1 MIRKHIQLSE
11 TIVVY
16 AFVCFASILY
26 FLSNA
31 QPNLYGIDENSQ
43 QNLYK
48 SDYLVKFYRYDRFF
62 MYTERFFVQYKRKS
76 MINFKTVHIK
86 KVDNRYVVS
95 YSLTCIYASLP
106 VECIKFCMVRIL
118 RQMNF
123 WRMMFMVTN
132 RNSVV
137 LSLDDLFF
145 ARMMKEHAIF
155 LEVSFAGMNQH
166 IAKEADRYKVQFEK
180 ILNQAVKL
188 SHGVLSKDIIQSAEL
203 VTEYTQTAEREVQ
216 RFTGISIDRAIT
228 AMEEDMQGEEP
239 DAYISPKLANQVLLL
254 NRSAIRILDGIID
267 FEENILK
274 ELMASSIFSTSY
286 PNFVKHLVHEAQSY
300 RSYIINFDNEEEFS
314 CDDMTQVDLF
324 WDHSV
329 LEHTQYVKAILN
341 SANNELIQ
349 SCSTFAASF
358 IQKMLDEL
366 DQKAAC
372 TMKNIEIEPDIAG
385 TATEFYIP
393 SVILPL
399 FADHMLREANHYIRL
414 SK

>member
-1 MIRKHIQLSE
+1 
-11 TIVVY
+11 
-16 AFVCFASILY
+16 
-26 FLSNA
+26 
-31 QPNLYGIDENSQ
+31 
-43 QNLYK
+43 
-48 SDYLVKFYRYDRFF
+48 
-62 MYTERFFVQYKRKS
+62 
-76 MINFKTVHIK
+76 
-86 KVDNRYVVS
+86 
-95 YSLTCIYASLP
+95 
-106 VECIKFCMVRIL
+106 
-118 RQMNF
+118 
-123 WRMMFMVTN
+123 
-132 RNSVV
+132 
-137 LSLDDLFF
+137 
-145 ARMMKEHAIF
+145 MMKEHAIF

-203 VTEYTQTAEREVQ
+203 VTEYTQSAEREVQ

-228 AMEEDMQGEEP
+228 AMEEDMQGE
-239 DAYISPKLANQVLLL
+239 DNAYISPKLANQVLLL

-300 RSYIINFDNEEEFS
+300 RSYI
-314 CDDMTQVDLF
+314 MF

-329 LEHTQYVKAILN
+329 LEHTQYVRAILN

-349 SCSTFAASF
+349 SCSTFAASY
-358 IQKMLDEL
+358 QKMLDEL

-372 TMKNIEIEPDIAG
+372 TMKNIESEPEITG
-385 TATEFYIP
+385 TAPQFYIP

>member
-1 MIRKHIQLSE
+1 
-11 TIVVY
+11 
-16 AFVCFASILY
+16 
-26 FLSNA
+26 
-31 QPNLYGIDENSQ
+31 
-43 QNLYK
+43 
-48 SDYLVKFYRYDRFF
+48 

-86 KVDNRYVVS
+86 KVDNRCIVS

-106 VECIKFCMVRIL
+106 VGCIKFCTVRIL

-123 WRMMFMVTN
+123 WRMIFMVTN

-137 LSLDDLFF
+137 LSLEHHLFF
-145 ARMMKEHAIF
+145 SRMMKEHAIF
-155 LEVSFAGMNQH
+155 LEVSFACMNQH

-203 VTEYTQTAEREVQ
+203 VTEYTQSAEREVQ

-228 AMEEDMQGEEP
+228 AMEEDMQGE
-239 DAYISPKLANQVLLL
+239 DNAYISPKLANQVLLL

-329 LEHTQYVKAILN
+329 LEHTQYVRAILN

-349 SCSTFAASF
+349 SCSTFAASY
-358 IQKMLDEL
+358 QKMLDEL

-372 TMKNIEIEPDIAG
+372 TMKNIESEPEITG
-385 TATEFYIP
+385 TAPQFYIP

>member
-1 MIRKHIQLSE
+1 
-11 TIVVY
+11 
-16 AFVCFASILY
+16 
-26 FLSNA
+26 
-31 QPNLYGIDENSQ
+31 
-43 QNLYK
+43 
-48 SDYLVKFYRYDRFF
+48 
-62 MYTERFFVQYKRKS
+62 
-76 MINFKTVHIK
+76 
-86 KVDNRYVVS
+86 
-95 YSLTCIYASLP
+95 
-106 VECIKFCMVRIL
+106 
-118 RQMNF
+118 
-123 WRMMFMVTN
+123 MVTN

-137 LSLDDLFF
+137 LSLEHHLFF
-145 ARMMKEHAIF
+145 SRMMKEHAIF

-166 IAKEADRYKVQFEK
+166 IAKEADRYKAQFEK

-203 VTEYTQTAEREVQ
+203 VTEYTQSAEKEVQ

-228 AMEEDMQGEEP
+228 AMEEDMQGED

-267 FEENILK
+267 FEETILK

-329 LEHTQYVKAILN
+329 LEHTQYVRAILN

-349 SCSTFAASF
+349 SCSTFAASY
-358 IQKMLDEL
+358 QKMLDEL
-366 DQKAAC
+366 DQKVAC
-372 TMKNIEIEPDIAG
+372 TMKNIESETETTG
-385 TATEFYIP
+385 TTPQFYIP